1 MTSRC
6 RPNLLFTVVYSM
18 NSSSLRLLRS
28 ILNPQFSL
36 IFQNSRLSH
45 KVFQQSTTSKLQT
58 NRILNSLKPPA
69 AAQKA
74 TLNIMSE
81 RTVSRAQLYDNSSD
95 DNFTNHPQSDSSNGD
110 ADADVNEY
118 TMMPPPGFDFEIVDV
133 EDEPQEAEESSA
145 TENSRAEEKDQN
157 GAMSSAEDEEHVEYF
172 PLFSTT
178 AGSSSDA
185 AAPRLVRLKIDD
197 NADVDVESVKFDD
210 SDYDKL
216 VEQHNARARRQRE
229 SGITKIVKIPE
240 TYDYAQM
247 INEMAVDGNTIRE
260 WSVKFA
266 VPSTRKLIDLKE
278 YNAKIEL
285 YHKIEKAKKD
295 AKRKSR
301 PGKKQREAKMWKK
314 LREKEWKQ
322 KLREAQRK
330 AKLERDGK
338 FDRYDDYKTESSKK
352 FKFSDSFK
360 KRPSTSKSPSTST
373 STSASASKSSST
385 TTRNKPLGSRPAVS
399 TRATAAK
406 PKAKFRTE

>member
-1 MTSRC
+1 
-6 RPNLLFTVVYSM
+6 M
-18 NSSSLRLLRS
+18 NSSFFLTQ
-28 ILNPQFSL
+28 IVALNPQFSL
-36 IFQNSRLSH
+36 IFQNFRLSH
-45 KVFQQSTTSKLQT
+45 KVFHQSTTSKIQT
-58 NRILNSLKPPA
+58 NLILNSLKTPA
-69 AAQKA
+69 APQKA
-74 TLNIMSE
+74 ILNIMSE

-95 DNFTNHPQSDSSNGD
+95 DNFTNHPQSDSSNRD

-145 TENSRAEEKDQN
+145 TEKSKAEEKDQD
-157 GAMSSAEDEEHVEYF
+157 GAISSAEDGEHVEYF

-210 SDYDKL
+210 ADYDKL

-229 SGITKIVKIPE
+229 NGITKIVKIPE

-260 WSVKFA
+260 WSVKLA

-399 TRATAAK
+399 TRATATK